1 MPVKPIVLPANQPQR
16 FYRGGAG
23 IARFR
28 GTPQPGPDRPEDFV
42 GSTTE
47 VFEGGGGGLTVLD
60 DGRLLRDVIEEDPGS
75 FLGPA
80 HVARHG
86 SDVGLLVKLLDT
98 GERLLVHFHPDAD
111 FAARHL
117 NCKHGKSEAWIIVDV
132 ATVPGDDSAG
142 HVYFGFASDMEAQVV
157 ADWVSRQD
165 TGAILGAMNKI
176 AVRPGDVFFVPAG
189 IPHAIGTGVLLVE
202 LQEPTD
208 FSIFLESANL
218 TAGGVSGGDLN
229 LGFAV
234 ALQALDRR
242 AWTTER
248 MAPMRSA
255 GILGETGTAELLP
268 GAARPFFRAQLVT
281 LDGTPVSFAAEFA
294 ILIVLDGE
302 GTLDTDTGT
311 VELRRGSTL
320 LVPYG
325 AGASRLTGQ
334 LAVLRCLP
342 PGTQPESR
350 QDRQD
355 AVAP

>member
-28 GTPQPGPDRPEDFV
+28 GIPQPGPNRPEDFV
-42 GSTTE
+42 ASTTE

-60 DGRLLRDVIEEDPGS
+60 DGRLLRDVIEDDPGS

-80 HVARHG
+80 HVARYG
-86 SDVGLLVKLLDT
+86 SDAGLLVKLLDT
-98 GERLLVHFHPDAD
+98 GERLLAHFHPDAD

-142 HVYFGFASDMEAQVV
+142 HVYFGFASDIEAPVV

-165 TGAILGAMNKI
+165 TEAILEAMNKL

-208 FSIFLESANL
+208 FSIFLEPAGL
-218 TAGGVSGGDLN
+218 TADDGACGDLN

-242 AWTTER
+242 AWTAER
-248 MAPMRSA
+248 MAPVRSTRVVGEA
-255 GILGETGTAELLP
+255 GTTELLP
-268 GAARPFFRAQLVT
+268 GPAQPFFRAQSVT
-281 LDGTPVSFAAEFA
+281 LSGTPVNFPAEFA

-302 GTLDTDTGT
+302 GTLDTDAGT
-311 VELRRGSTL
+311 VELRRGSTV

-325 AGASRLTGQ
+325 AGASRLTGK
-334 LAVLRCLP
+334 LALLRCLP
-342 PGTQPESR
+342 PEPQPEDTQER
-350 QDRQD
+350 QNV
-355 AVAP
+355 VAS